1 MVAKKNNLNCRKKNQ
16 NRLRKNKFMVTV
28 LKITQMSHGYQ
39 QQMEAHA
46 LFKLACL
53 DIFRKKHDKYTNT
66 PAFRINPLKIKQK
79 SEI

>member
-1 MVAKKNNLNCRKKNQ
+1 
-16 NRLRKNKFMVTV
+16 MVTV
-28 LKITQMSHGYQ
+28 LKITEMSHGYQ

-66 PAFRINPLKIKQK
+66 PTFKINLLKIKQK

>member
-1 MVAKKNNLNCRKKNQ
+1 M
-16 NRLRKNKFMVTV
+16 LRV

-46 LFKLACL
+46 LFKVTCL
-53 DIFRKKHDKYTNT
+53 DIFRKKHNKYTNT
-66 PAFRINPLKIKQK
+66 SAFKINLLEKNK

>member
-1 MVAKKNNLNCRKKNQ
+1 M
-16 NRLRKNKFMVTV
+16 LRV

-46 LFKLACL
+46 LFKVTCL
-53 DIFRKKHDKYTNT
+53 DIFRKKHNKYTNT
-66 PAFRINPLKIKQK
+66 SAFKINLGKK